1 MTALLLFKL
10 FAKFALVC
18 FGGGYMLVPLIVR
31 DCVEKRSLITLEEF
45 GNLVSVAQL
54 TPGPVGIN
62 AATYLG
68 YTTCGFAGSLGATLG
83 LIVPSLICGSFA
95 VWLLKKYQDHL
106 VVTGLKKG
114 TRLAAMG
121 LIIYA
126 VLIFM
131 DMSVIQWRN
140 SSWSFSLS
148 GLIIAISSGIIIKK
162 KLLPTTWVILLGG
175 GAGALICLFQNQ
187 LNA

>member
-1 MTALLLFKL
+1 MTAILLFKL

-31 DCVEKRSLITLEEF
+31 DCVEQRNMISLEEF

-68 YTTCGFAGSLGATLG
+68 YATCGFAGSLGATLG

-95 VWLLKKYQDHL
+95 VWLIKKYQDHL

-121 LIIYA
+121 LIVYA

-140 SSWSFSLS
+140 ASWNFSLS
-148 GLIIAISSGIIIKK
+148 GAVIAVCAGIIIRKK
-162 KLLPTTWVILLGG
+162 WLPTTWVILLGG
-175 GAGALICLFQNQ
+175 AAGAVIALIQNG
-187 LNA
+187 LSS